1 MLPEKLQKMYN
12 EAVAV
17 KTKILNDLKPLR
29 KKEKE
34 LQKKF
39 DVIDKDLRKVREEI
53 VAIEQPKLAEA
64 SLTIKALRKTP
75 GGKKLNAESGKYG
88 VKMT

>member
-1 MLPEKLQKMYN
+1 MLSEKLQKMYD

-39 DVIDKDLRKVREEI
+39 AVVDKALRKVREEI
-53 VAIEQPKLAEA
+53 VAIEQPELAEA
-64 SLTIKALRKTP
+64 TLTIKALRKSP
-75 GGKKLNAESGKYG
+75 GGKSLKAESGKFG